1 MKKLLF
7 VFVVVLSF
15 AIILVS
21 CSADKVTN
29 SNNGSDLE
37 APMTDETVSDGQGTD
52 VDEPDANAAGAE
64 GEADKSAE
72 NDIESEKEDEN
83 EVAEQPP
90 IKLDIKPLE
99 KTDEELLFESASRLG
114 FTNVKLFEAF
124 ANAIGV
130 EPANVTQADVDNVH
144 YIAVSAEQNG
154 TNSVLVGYIDYV
166 DLCFSDIDSS
176 ELMSKLNE
184 VVMASAFEYDI
195 DKDSLSDLAKFRNV
209 EIFEI
214 YDVKIEDV
222 SFVKEYKNLAMGY
235 FANNGITDVS
245 CLEGYNPESLIEIDF
260 TGNNIED
267 WTPLYPIKEKVIVMY
282 DMQSGF
288 LLKLDSYLE
297 QTENGSKADAEEKN
311 VEKAEE
317 KAEEKTETSE
327 AKPEIDSGETA
338 VLYDEDGNPVDFGS
352 LFD

>member
-1 MKKLLF
+1 MMKRNIVALALI
-7 VFVVVLSF
+7 LSF
-15 AIILVS
+15 VLIFTS
-21 CSADKVTN
+21 CSDDVATLPDGDTGLESPETQVPGVDAEKN
-29 SNNGSDLE
+29 EKDDAQAEDNANN
-37 APMTDETVSDGQGTD
+37 DG
-52 VDEPDANAAGAE
+52 EP
-64 GEADKSAE
+64 EADDKTE
-72 NDIESEKEDEN
+72 EKQE
-83 EVAEQPP
+83 PP

-99 KTDEELLFESASRLG
+99 KNDEEILSESAEKLG
-114 FTNVKLFEAF
+114 FVNVNFFEAF

-144 YIAVSAEQNG
+144 YIAVSAEENG
-154 TNSVLVGYIDYV
+154 TNSVLVGYIDYI

-176 ELMSKLNE
+176 ELMTKLNE

-195 DKDSLSDLAKFRNV
+195 EKDSLSDLAKFRNV

-245 CLEGYNPESLIEIDF
+245 CLEGYNPESLVEIDF

-267 WTPLYPIKEKVIVMY
+267 WTPLYPIQDKVIVMY

-297 QTENGSKADAEEKN
+297 QTENNSLTKT
-311 VEKAEE
+311 EE
-317 KAEEKTETSE
+317 KAEEKVEEKTEE
-327 AKPEIDSGETA
+327 VEKDQADAVADSNDKN
-338 VLYDEDGNPVDFGS
+338 VLYDENGNPVDFSS